1 MPWDPSVCWRFTQL
15 RKFLFW
21 FFSFFFL
28 SFHFAIFVRTISSW
42 PNICFRLNAFIPDH
56 LPFAYFGPQQSLRP
70 TQVSAMKPKLVCPAM
85 ASSCNWLLDCN
96 FSRYGLHLTKST
108 LETILSVLCFISGF
122 CIWCH
127 SLNIIGSFTE
137 FKNLCKEINFF
148 GSVQEAA

>member
-1 MPWDPSVCWRFTQL
+1 MRSL
-15 RKFLFW
+15 RLLALRTTAQILMLIFSFFLP
-21 FFSFFFL
+21 FFSFCYICTNHKFL
-28 SFHFAIFVRTISSW
+28 TQHLLSIKCLHSRPFA
-42 PNICFRLNAFIPDH
+42 
-56 LPFAYFGPQQSLRP
+56 FAYFGPQQSLRP
-70 TQVSAMKPKLVCPAM
+70 TQVSAMRPKLVCPAM

-108 LETILSVLCFISGF
+108 LETILSVLCFTSGF

>member
-1 MPWDPSVCWRFTQL
+1 MRSL
-15 RKFLFW
+15 RLLALHTTAQILVLI
-21 FFSFFFL
+21 FSFFFL
-28 SFHFAIFVRTISSW
+28 SFHFAIFARPISSW

-70 TQVSAMKPKLVCPAM
+70 TQVSAMRPKLVCPAM